1 MGKIIKTLILDVKIF
16 FESYFTEP
24 FIAAVLLTLFWAAIL
39 LVIKKSRKGSVKLSP
54 DSILLTFVSCFYF
67 CELFYIT
74 LFSRMET
81 TTQDLSNVFGEW
93 TIFDGET
100 SIYMNL
106 KPVLNIILFF
116 PLCIIL
122 FHIIKKAFHKI
133 YSDKKM
139 ILYSVIISFSFSL
152 FIELIQLIF
161 NKGTFQLSDLTY
173 NTLGGLIG
181 IIFYIIIIKIIRRV
195 KIRTKDFI
203 NAKR

>member
-24 FIAAVLLTLFWAAIL
+24 FIAAVLLTLFS
-39 LVIKKSRKGSVKLSP
+39 VIMLYVAKKCGKCSVKLSP
-54 DSILLTFVSCFYF
+54 STILLTFISCFYF

-173 NTLGGLIG
+173 NTLGGVIGALI
-181 IIFYIIIIKIIRRV
+181 YIVIRKAVR
-195 KIRTKDFI
+195 KKE
-203 NAKR
+203 KLHQ

>member
-100 SIYMNL
+100 SIYMNMR
-106 KPVLNIILFF
+106 PVLNIVLFI

-122 FHIIKKAFHKI
+122 FLIAKSAFHKI
-133 YSDKKM
+133 YADKKLVIFSL
-139 ILYSVIISFSFSL
+139 ILSFSL
-152 FIELIQLIF
+152 SLLIELTQLMF
-161 NKGTFQLSDLTY
+161 NIGTFQLSDLTY
-173 NTLGGLIG
+173 NTLGGVIGALI
-181 IIFYIIIIKIIRRV
+181 YIVIRKAVR
-195 KIRTKDFI
+195 KKE
-203 NAKR
+203 KLHQ

>member
-16 FESYFTEP
+16 FISYFTEP
-24 FIAAVLLTLFWAAIL
+24 FITALLLTLFLSAIL
-39 LVIKKSRKGSVKLSP
+39 LVIKKYGKHSLNISP
-54 DSILLTFVSCFYF
+54 YSLLFTFVSCFYF

-81 TTQDLSNVFGEW
+81 TTQGLSNVFGEW

-106 KPVLNIILFF
+106 KPVLNIILFI

-122 FHIIKKAFHKI
+122 FHIVKKAFNKI
-133 YSDKKM
+133 YTDKKM

-181 IIFYIIIIKIIRRV
+181 IVLYITIIKIIKRI
-195 KIRTKDFI
+195 KNRTKDFI